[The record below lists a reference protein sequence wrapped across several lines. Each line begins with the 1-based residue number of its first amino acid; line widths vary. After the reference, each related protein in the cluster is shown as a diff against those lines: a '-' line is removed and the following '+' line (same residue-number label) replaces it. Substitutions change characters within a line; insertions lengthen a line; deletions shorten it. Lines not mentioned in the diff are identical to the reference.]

1 MTDKSDTTN
10 MTLAPGVIDTII
22 SIAVGEVEGVA
33 SVGSPTSANS
43 IWARLNSKPSSD
55 GIKTEFI
62 ENGELKVTVH
72 IEVYHGYVLPEL
84 AAKVRSYI
92 SDALLVQLG
101 ISVASVDIYI
111 DAIRFPQQQS

>member
-1 MTDKSDTTN
+1 MTDNFDATN

-55 GIKTEFI
+55 GIKTEFT
-62 ENGELKVTVH
+62 NTGELKVTVH
-72 IEVYHGYVLPEL
+72 IEVYHGYVLPDL
-84 AAKVRSYI
+84 AAQVRSYV
-92 SDALLVQLG
+92 SDALRVQLG
-101 ISVASVDIYI
+101 IPVASVEIYI
-111 DAIRFPQQQS
+111 DAIRFLQQQS